1 MNINLTNDK
10 LFNTGGSIEPAV
22 TVGTGEAYPDIES
35 VPAALKY
42 PGKPIYDKNTNSRYV
57 IDSDGNPQLVPS
69 IQGVTSLVVLT
80 QAEYDE
86 LTPDED
92 VLYFII

>member
-22 TVGTGEAYPDIES
+22 TVGTGEAYADIES
-35 VPAALKY
+35 VPSALKY
-42 PGKPIYDKNTNSRYV
+42 PGKHIYNKDSNTKYV